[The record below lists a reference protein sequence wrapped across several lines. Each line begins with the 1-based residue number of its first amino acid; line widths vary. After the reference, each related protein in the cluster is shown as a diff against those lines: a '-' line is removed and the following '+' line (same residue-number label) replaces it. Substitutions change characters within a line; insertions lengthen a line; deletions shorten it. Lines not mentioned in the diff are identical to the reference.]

1 MAARAGWTRVSTPTE
16 MSTTPT
22 TGMSFHANGSGIP
35 KIAKYGSHAALVMTP
50 KAPWPMKHAATA
62 TRRIQCSIPMA
73 GGAVSSS
80 SRPGD
85 RSSNDLPW
93 RVAVRSIMALP
104 SEVSE
109 HPVPSAPAEE
119 ARAPTG
125 DSRSQAARR
134 RTALAS
140 LPDGLEVER
149 RRPLSDLP
157 PQDEPVLTGTAE
169 MDAGI
174 DPGVGALPRRLRET
188 RERSRDPF
196 EGLATR
202 YREVGLVAAQDA
214 GKGHRRRPAEGALRG
229 RIVRDVRGVL
239 VTVPG
244 RVADG
249 RVVDV
254 VVTLANSGHGA
265 P

>member
-22 TGMSFHANGSGIP
+22 TGMSCHANGSGIP

-169 MDAGI
+169 VDAGI
-174 DPGVGALPRRLRET
+174 DPGVGALP
-188 RERSRDPF
+188 
-196 EGLATR
+196 
-202 YREVGLVAAQDA
+202 
-214 GKGHRRRPAEGALRG
+214 RRRPAEGALRG

-239 VTVPG
+239 VTIPG

-249 RVVDV
+249 RVVAV
-254 VVTLANSGHGA
+254 VVTFANSGHGA